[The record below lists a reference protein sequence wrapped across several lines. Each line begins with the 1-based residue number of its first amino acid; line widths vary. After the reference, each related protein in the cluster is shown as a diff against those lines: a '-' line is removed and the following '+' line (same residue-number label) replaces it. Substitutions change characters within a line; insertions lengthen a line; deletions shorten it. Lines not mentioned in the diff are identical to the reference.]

1 MLCSVP
7 FLGPCKSRCHDGLH
21 TCTISGP
28 ALLQDKQTPGRSRCF
43 TRLLVQE
50 RNRLPDVADDELNV
64 PPPEPLHFNIDEP
77 ALLDDD
83 MVEILLLEEASPEP
97 SPLRETLMY

>member
-1 MLCSVP
+1 M
-7 FLGPCKSRCHDGLH
+7 
-21 TCTISGP
+21 
-28 ALLQDKQTPGRSRCF
+28 
-43 TRLLVQE
+43 QE

-64 PPPEPLHFNIDEP
+64 PPPRPLHFNIDEP